1 MSAKQVPLEVIPIG
15 AEHGEDKEDSEAE
28 LVECE
33 SLVYTPSIPGPDDES
48 LPHSPASLRSFE
60 LVENAAKGEL
70 VDSDLAS
77 LKKDG
82 LKYSEAVA
90 EWDQSLEKKQ
100 LLGSISLPELKKRR
114 FVDRSCKSSPWA

>member
-1 MSAKQVPLEVIPIG
+1 MKALEAKG
-15 AEHGEDKEDSEAE
+15 GEDENEKSEDENEKSECKDGE
-28 LVECE
+28 VPK
-33 SLVYTPSIPGPDDES
+33 VPPSNPGKRKAQKSEWKYNETKTT
-48 LPHSPASLRSFE
+48 FI
-60 LVENAAKGEL
+60 
-70 VDSDLAS
+70 AS

-114 FVDRSCKSSPWA
+114 FVDRSCKSNPWA